1 MFMVLGL
8 VAFLVLTGSAVLG
21 GLMLIATTLLA
32 LSRKW
37 RTAGLIGLFA
47 GLAGAAISA
56 LGLATLLW
64 LMGSHAPIQT
74 WLLFVAAG
82 FGWLALGAIGLY
94 VLMVLLKQPNS
105 WVERKRN
112 ANA

>member
-1 MFMVLGL
+1 MRRGKPRTLGIGMFMVLGL
-8 VAFLVLTGSAVLG
+8 AAFLVLASSAVLG
-21 GLMLIATTLLA
+21 GVMLIATTVLA

-47 GLAGAAISA
+47 GLAGAAVSA
-56 LGLATLLW
+56 LGFATLLW
-64 LMGSHAPIQT
+64 LVGSQAPIQT

-94 VLMVLLKQPNS
+94 ALMVL
-105 WVERKRN
+105 
-112 ANA
+112 